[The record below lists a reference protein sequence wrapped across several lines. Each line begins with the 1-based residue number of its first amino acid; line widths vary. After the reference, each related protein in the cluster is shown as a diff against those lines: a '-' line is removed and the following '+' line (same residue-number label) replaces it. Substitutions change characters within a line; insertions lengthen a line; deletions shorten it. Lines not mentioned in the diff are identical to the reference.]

1 MSRKYKFYD
10 PEGLYFITFSV
21 VKWVDVFTR
30 DKYREILLDSFRYC
44 QKEKGLVIHAY
55 VIMTNHLHL
64 IISRKGKHLLEN
76 IMRDMK
82 KFTSGMLINAI
93 KNNPSE
99 SRKEWM
105 IEIFREAGRK
115 NSNNTVYQFWQQDNH
130 PIELTS
136 NSMMEQKLN
145 YIHDNPVEQ
154 GFVKKA
160 EDYPWSSMSDYLGG
174 KGLIEIELIE

>member
-1 MSRKYKFYD
+1 MSRKYKFHD
-10 PEGLYFITFSV
+10 PDGLYFITYSV
-21 VKWVDVFTR
+21 VKWIDVFTR
-30 DKYREILLDSFRYC
+30 DEYREIILDSFRYC

-64 IISRKGKHLLEN
+64 IISRRGKYLMEN

-82 KFTSGMLINAI
+82 KFTSGTLINAI
-93 KNNPSE
+93 KNHPSE

-136 NSMMEQKLN
+136 NKMMDQKLN
-145 YIHDNPVEQ
+145 YIHENPVKQ
-154 GFVKKA
+154 GFVKKT
-160 EDYPWSSMSDYLGG
+160 EDYLWSSMSDYLGEAS
-174 KGLIEIELIE
+174 LIDIELIE

>member
-1 MSRKYKFYD
+1 MSRKYKFHD
-10 PEGLYFITFSV
+10 PDGLYFITYSV
-21 VKWVDVFTR
+21 VKWIDVFTR
-30 DKYREILLDSFRYC
+30 DEYREIILDSFRYC

-64 IISRKGKHLLEN
+64 IISRRGKYLMEN

-82 KFTSGMLINAI
+82 KFTSGTLINAI
-93 KNNPSE
+93 KNHPSE

-115 NSNNTVYQFWQQDNH
+115 NSNNTVFQFWQQDNH

-136 NSMMEQKLN
+136 NKMMDQKLN
-145 YIHDNPVEQ
+145 YIHENPVKQ

-160 EDYPWSSMSDYLGG
+160 EDYPWSSMSDYQGEA
-174 KGLIEIELIE
+174 GLIDIELIE